1 MEADEMTNVCKFK
14 FQENIYKEDIEEQIV
29 RAIKT
34 AEYTFGQAKVRL
46 HAGYLATN
54 NKAVIDVSSEVGE
67 YIAQIFIGLITDR
80 LGEDKFTMERIRKR
94 DDEL

>member
-1 MEADEMTNVCKFK
+1 MTDVCKFK
-14 FQENIYKEDIEEQIV
+14 FRDEIGKDTIEDEMA

-67 YIAQIFIGLITDR
+67 YIAQIFIGLMTDR

-94 DDEL
+94 DDES

>member
-1 MEADEMTNVCKFK
+1 MTDVCKFK
-14 FQENIYKEDIEEQIV
+14 FQESIGKEAIEEQIA

-67 YIAQIFIGLITDR
+67 YIAQIFIGLMTDR

-94 DDEL
+94 DDET

>member
-1 MEADEMTNVCKFK
+1 MTDVCKFK
-14 FQENIYKEDIEEQIV
+14 FQEEIGKEAIEDEIT

-67 YIAQIFIGLITDR
+67 YIAQIFIGLMTDR

-94 DDEL
+94 DDEP

>member
-1 MEADEMTNVCKFK
+1 MTDVCKFK
-14 FQENIYKEDIEEQIV
+14 FQESIGKEAIEDEIA

-67 YIAQIFIGLITDR
+67 YIAQIFIGLMTDR

-94 DDEL
+94 DDEA

>member
-1 MEADEMTNVCKFK
+1 MTDVCKFK
-14 FQENIYKEDIEEQIV
+14 FQDEIGKDAIEDEIA

-67 YIAQIFIGLITDR
+67 YIAQIFIGLMTDR

-94 DDEL
+94 DDES

>member
-1 MEADEMTNVCKFK
+1 MTDVCKFK
-14 FQENIYKEDIEEQIV
+14 FQDEIGKEAIEDEMA

-67 YIAQIFIGLITDR
+67 YIAQIFIGLMTDR

-94 DDEL
+94 DDGS